1 MIPIDSQSV
10 GEPDRFRSLRDLDQM
25 LKDLSGENSDNGHVA
40 MLMRRS
46 EGGRREVLERVE
58 LSPEAGIPGDAWV
71 RAQNPKRDMQIAVMQ
86 KNVAELIAN
95 GQPLPLFG
103 DCLILDLD
111 LATANLPA
119 GSRLRVGSAILEVTP
134 EPHNGCRKFRAR
146 FGDDAL
152 RFVSM
157 RELRHR
163 NLRGIY
169 MRVAEAGE
177 VRTGDAVAV
186 LSRPGSVDVT
196 TDQVD
201 GSRIGSIPLRA
212 AEPLSDR

>member
-1 MIPIDSQSV
+1 
-10 GEPDRFRSLRDLDQM
+10 M